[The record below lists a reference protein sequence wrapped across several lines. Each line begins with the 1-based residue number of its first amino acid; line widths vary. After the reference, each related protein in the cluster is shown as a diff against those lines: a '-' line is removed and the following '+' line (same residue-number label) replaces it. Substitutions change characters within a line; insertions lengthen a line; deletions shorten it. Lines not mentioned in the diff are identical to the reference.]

1 MDAQRPADDVLP
13 AVTAGQDEAGQH
25 TEAVPETKDEVVLPK
40 VSSRPPSGDAQ
51 RSVQHGAEAS
61 KALPVLQAGDAAE
74 VSMTDEGSKGT
85 AELPQAV
92 DVSEPLPAHVGEAAA
107 APDAAADEAARQAA
121 EEAAEEAAQH
131 AAATKV
137 QASIRGRNARKN
149 GGRGAFSSSQS
160 NALLSTLS
168 GQANREARKKIEKL
182 IKQEGVEAD
191 ILLVLQ
197 RRVVG
202 RKDPVL
208 YLSIL
213 QKEDAALQKWYDDMM
228 DRHMNFEAAM
238 VIQRKW
244 LFGSDS
250 VTAALKLSAKLA
262 HSRAILRKELL
273 DILELRDDVR
283 TCAFEF
289 FEQVAPPISKRVKEI
304 KVRLE
309 DLQDK
314 QTRDA
319 AEGKPGARITSTKH
333 PGFTIVRTCQQEML
347 VLQTKLKAIEK
358 HMVSFATR
366 EEMRILKSADGD
378 AGAVSRELLQ
388 LKKLAVTPSRGEGR
402 AGWKN
407 MSGKWKAEERRMLL
421 LPSAIGPVRIQA
433 KNALEEIRALREEMD
448 LVVNASN
455 VLQKTRGALAAIRG
469 GKPVNDYEDDE
480 AKEAA
485 RKAREEAQQ
494 GMQLSVLSIFR
505 TMPGGSRSKLERA
518 PSGKGQGGS
527 SSKNL
532 MTSAAGSKRP
542 PLAPG
547 GSKKHMS
554 TKGRLDDL
562 PDVDFSDRAGIP
574 TLASPLWGCSPSG
587 GWQSNHAMLRPVS
600 RQPQKPAQ
608 KSPARLPPTSAQ
620 PSSAQPSPAL
630 PKLAPGVSLFA
641 GGASRWGGLA
651 KLNSTVP
658 LAVAATGVLP
668 LEAMA
673 SADPPSNMTNPVTD
687 AYVQPGS
694 KWNPVRFDYPSAS
707 WVTCK
712 KPIEF
717 PEPQTVLRSVRSLP
731 ALTKDV
737 YNKPPFEY
745 QPRGESDYLPVR
757 PGSPPKYLSRPDS
770 PQRLAALAR
779 EKY

>member
-1 MDAQRPADDVLP
+1 MDMKMDM
-13 AVTAGQDEAGQH
+13 GGI
-25 TEAVPETKDEVVLPK
+25 
-40 VSSRPPSGDAQ
+40 DA
-51 RSVQHGAEAS
+51 S
-61 KALPVLQAGDAAE
+61 
-74 VSMTDEGSKGT
+74 
-85 AELPQAV
+85 
-92 DVSEPLPAHVGEAAA
+92 
-107 APDAAADEAARQAA
+107 AADEAAQQAA
-121 EEAAEEAAQH
+121 EHAAEEAAQH

-137 QASIRGRNARKN
+137 QASVRGSNARKK
-149 GGRGAFSSSQS
+149 GGHSAFSSSQS

-182 IKQEGVEAD
+182 IKQEGIEAD
-191 ILLVLQ
+191 VLLVLQ

-202 RKDPVL
+202 RKDPCL

-213 QKEDAALQKWYDDMM
+213 QKEDAALEKWYEDMM
-228 DRHMNFEAAM
+228 DRHRSFEAAM

-244 LFGSDS
+244 LFGSDT
-250 VTAALKLSAKLA
+250 VAAAMKLSAKLA
-262 HSRAILRKELL
+262 RSRAILRKELL

-283 TCAFEF
+283 TQAFEF

-309 DLQDK
+309 DLQSK
-314 QTRDA
+314 AARDA

-347 VLQTKLKAIEK
+347 QLQTKLKAIEK
-358 HMVSFATR
+358 NMVAFATR

-378 AGAVSRELLQ
+378 PGALSKELLQ
-388 LKKLAVTPSRGEGR
+388 VKKLAVTPSRGDGR

-455 VLQKTRGALAAIRG
+455 TVQKTRSALAAIRG

-480 AKEAA
+480 AKEAV

-505 TMPGGSRSKLERA
+505 TMPGSSKSKPERV
-518 PSGKGQGGS
+518 PSGKGKEGS
-527 SSKNL
+527 SSRTS
-532 MTSAAGSKRP
+532 MTSAPGSKRP
-542 PLAPG
+542 TLQ
-547 GSKKHMS
+547 KEHRHMS

-562 PDVDFSDRAGIP
+562 PDADFSDRAGIP

-600 RQPQKPAQ
+600 RQSQTLPV
-608 KSPARLPPTSAQ
+608 RLPPTSAQ
-620 PSSAQPSPAL
+620 PSPAQQSL
-630 PKLAPGVSLFA
+630 PKLEPGASLFA
-641 GGASRWGGLA
+641 SGSRWGGLA
-651 KLNSTVP
+651 KLNASIP
-658 LAVAATGVLP
+658 LAVAATGVLS
-668 LEAMA
+668 LKAMA
-673 SADPPSNMTNPVTD
+673 SADPPPNMTNPVTD
-687 AYVQPGS
+687 AYEHPGS

-707 WVTCK
+707 WVPCK

-717 PEPQTVLRSVRSLP
+717 MPKPQPALRNVRSLP
-731 ALTKDV
+731 ALMKDT
-737 YNKPPFEY
+737 YSTPQFEY

-757 PGSPPKYLSRPDS
+757 PGSPQRPPRYLSPS
-770 PQRLAALAR
+770 SQRQSLAAAPR
-779 EKY
+779 EP